1 MTVTITVR
9 GVLCSRDTLTR
20 HSLVLL
26 DSMQAFVTS
35 WKGIKNDS
43 GGGEDVGNMGRK
55 MAVRNSSGSL
65 LEVCRIKKN
74 AKRREMTR
82 KDRWAKDKGIGT
94 EGNER

>member
-1 MTVTITVR
+1 M
-9 GVLCSRDTLTR
+9 
-20 HSLVLL
+20 
-26 DSMQAFVTS
+26 
-35 WKGIKNDS
+35 
-43 GGGEDVGNMGRK
+43 GNMGRK

>member
-1 MTVTITVR
+1 M
-9 GVLCSRDTLTR
+9 
-20 HSLVLL
+20 
-26 DSMQAFVTS
+26 
-35 WKGIKNDS
+35 
-43 GGGEDVGNMGRK
+43 ERK

-65 LEVCRIKKN
+65 LEVCRIKKKK

>member
-43 GGGEDVGNMGRK
+43 GGEKMWGDMGH
-55 MAVRNSSGSL
+55 G
-65 LEVCRIKKN
+65 KKN
-74 AKRREMTR
+74 GREEQQWVT
-82 KDRWAKDKGIGT
+82 AGGV
-94 EGNER
+94 